1 MLLYSKFQAAIVR
14 QNKSWVVGKV
24 EELRTSLNELRVS
37 LEMEGERL
45 KKNPEEM
52 LMRYL
57 QRTSSILP
65 ERLRMLEETTEKVI
79 LAHYS
84 YKNLCP

>member
-1 MLLYSKFQAAIVR
+1 
-14 QNKSWVVGKV
+14 
-24 EELRTSLNELRVS
+24 
-37 LEMEGERL
+37 MEGERL